1 MKKILAFV
9 AVAVTAVAMASADPL
24 LVGHG
29 YFGVGLGSTVTD
41 HTPPAATLSG
51 AEKTWN
57 FGSNL
62 DFGAGI
68 GVNIPFGGNFG
79 IQPGVDFYVNNLG
92 YHAKYTL
99 LSQTWEQDFTF
110 SYMSLDIPILFTIK
124 INKFNFAVGP
134 YFSIPVGD
142 ASIVATNG
150 ALNGDKTA
158 FLASHSNF
166 DNKYSNRTGFNF
178 GATLGIGYEQRL
190 GMGMLVFGGRYMH
203 DFLPIEVKDGENN
216 VVKFWR
222 GALAIDVGYKI
233 PLSF

>member
-124 INKFNFAVGP
+124 INKFN
-134 YFSIPVGD
+134 
-142 ASIVATNG
+142 
-150 ALNGDKTA
+150 
-158 FLASHSNF
+158 
-166 DNKYSNRTGFNF
+166 
-178 GATLGIGYEQRL
+178 
-190 GMGMLVFGGRYMH
+190 LVMK
-203 DFLPIEVKDGENN
+203 LK
-216 VVKFWR
+216 
-222 GALAIDVGYKI
+222 
-233 PLSF
+233 